1 LGGLGSYVDGLK
13 SECFEDGFD
22 ECNGQQ
28 ALPGIPHDEPNETE
42 IHHLPVDQHA
52 TTSFDGSID
61 ETIALRE
68 MLEQVLIVDIIN
80 FDGHMREPIEQTLLD
95 RQLQHGKNMCDT
107 CLAQRLFATKGEQ
120 SIGMIRLDISFW
132 GGVGRFGYDFS
143 QSAGCPESA
152 FQVTYPPM

>member
-1 LGGLGSYVDGLK
+1 MY
-13 SECFEDGFD
+13 
-22 ECNGQQ
+22 
-28 ALPGIPHDEPNETE
+28 
-42 IHHLPVDQHA
+42 HLPVDQHA
-52 TTSFDGSID
+52 ATSFDGSID

-80 FDGHMREPIEQTLLD
+80 FDGHMREAIEQTLLD

-120 SIGMIRLDISFW
+120 SIGMIRLVISFW
-132 GGVGRFGYDFS
+132 GGVRRFDCIFS
-143 QSAGCPESA
+143 QSDGRLESA